1 MATIHFILQGKGGVG
16 KSLVA
21 SMLVQ
26 FLRLKIDPEL
36 VRCIDTDPV
45 NHTLAGYREFNAD
58 ILDIM
63 VGDDID
69 ARSFDQ
75 LMERIFELPEK
86 AHMVVDNG
94 ASSFVPLCS
103 YLVENRAI
111 SLLHEE
117 GHQVFMHS
125 IITGGQAITDTLSGL
140 KSLAEHFGTGSNL
153 MVWLNRYFGEI
164 EINGSGFEEFKVYKD
179 YQDKFHSMIE
189 IPHRKQS
196 TFGKDLESLL
206 AEKISFDAAIHST
219 RPIMERQRIKS
230 WWSAACETME
240 MAQFV

>member
-1 MATIHFILQGKGGVG
+1 MSTVHFILQGKGGVG

-26 FLRLKIDPEL
+26 FLKTKIDPDL

-45 NHTLAGYREFNAD
+45 NHTLAGYKEFNAEV
-58 ILDIM
+58 LKIM
-63 VGDDID
+63 DGDDID

-75 LMERIFELPEK
+75 LMERIFELPED
-86 AHMVVDNG
+86 AHLVVDNG

-111 SLLHEE
+111 ALLREE
-117 GHQVFMHS
+117 SHRVYMHS
-125 IITGGQAITDTLSGL
+125 IITGGQAITDTLAGL
-140 KSLAEHFGTGSNL
+140 KSLAEHFGNDANL
-153 MVWLNRYFGEI
+153 VVWLNRYFGDI
-164 EINGSGFEEFKVYKD
+164 AINGNSFEEFKIYKD
-179 YQDKFHSMIE
+179 FEDKFRAVIE

-196 TFGKDLESLL
+196 TFGRDLESLL
-206 AEKISFDAAIHST
+206 AEKISFEAAIHST

-230 WWSAACETME
+230 WWASACEVME
-240 MAQFV
+240 MAHFI